1 MNLSQSDFDK
11 IILLK
16 KDYLLLK
23 RILYKTKSLYKRHRH
38 YQKLNKLSKL
48 LKKIFKLGKKIKKK
62 EEKEKEKEKENKS
75 FKYELSLDKNDL
87 NYCIDII
94 IELGGI
100 INNMLKLKLYL
111 SYSLII
117 LGIISRL
124 YFIINYFLKK
134 IN

>member
-11 IILLK
+11 IIFLK
-16 KDYLLLK
+16 KDYLLVK
-23 RILYKTKSLYKRHRH
+23 RILYKTKSLYKRHKH

-48 LKKIFKLGKKIKKK
+48 IKKIFKLGKKIKKK
-62 EEKEKEKEKENKS
+62 EEKENKT
-75 FKYELSLDKNDL
+75 FKYELSLDKTDL

-94 IELGGI
+94 IELGGT

-134 IN
+134 LN